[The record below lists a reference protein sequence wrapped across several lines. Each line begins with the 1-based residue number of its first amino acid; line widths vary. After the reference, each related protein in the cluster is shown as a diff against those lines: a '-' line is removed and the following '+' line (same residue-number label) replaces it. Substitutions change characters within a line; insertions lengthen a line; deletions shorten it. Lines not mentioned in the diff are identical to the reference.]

1 VRSTRRKL
9 ILGFFSLLGLAPP
22 SLPWLGGR
30 GQEARA
36 APPGGG
42 ADSAR
47 RTLSGAELDTL
58 VAFAEMVVEGR
69 PFSAAER
76 AALLEHLADRAAE
89 PSGYYLD
96 LYRTTARL
104 LDRLA
109 RARFPTLAPD
119 QRRALLSRYRL
130 MSATVRPGEPL
141 GPHPNDAR
149 EVRTR
154 AVPDLIAGYYRSPVG
169 WAVVGYTTFPGR
181 CGDLARYTT
190 SEP

>member
-22 SLPWLGGR
+22 SLGRLGGR
-30 GQEARA
+30 GEEAWA
-36 APPGGG
+36 APP

-47 RTLSGAELDTL
+47 RTLSGSDLDTL
-58 VAFAEMVVEGR
+58 VAFAEMLVKGQ
-69 PFSAAER
+69 PFSAEER
-76 AALLEHLADRAAE
+76 AALLDHLADRAAE

-109 RARFPTLAPD
+109 RARFATLAPD
-119 QRRALLSRYRL
+119 QRLALLSRYGL

-141 GPHPNDAR
+141 GPHPDDAR

-181 CGDLARYTT
+181 CGDPARYTT
-190 SEP
+190 AES